1 MNKRGAWTLPVLS
14 MVVLSLGVDAAA
26 GQEGAW
32 AFAAGGPAGVA
43 GPIPAAGVGMAPMA
57 PPAVGGAPAGM
68 PPPALPPAPPAAGM
82 APAGYMLVPAEA
94 VVGAPGMPMTLL
106 PDAYGAYGSMPMTPE
121 VLQAMYGPPEGMPMP
136 VPQGDDTCPYCGG
149 AGCEFCMAEGL
160 FGNHHRW
167 LRGSLLGD
175 LVRCIAPYPD
185 GGCAAVRWFDFA
197 VDYMALQRD
206 DAGRNVNLTSLGI
219 GGPIVLSTGQL
230 DFGDYKSGF
239 RFMGA
244 LQLAAANTL
253 EFTYFG
259 QFNFNT
265 HARVRSPNDDLYSVL
280 SQFGVVPLGGFAE
293 TDQSDFQQINYN
305 SAFDSFEI
313 NWRLRWMAPNCR
325 YQGSWTIGVRHFI
338 LDEKFRYATSSSANG
353 TLTANGF
360 VPARA
365 RFDVDTTNN
374 LTGIQFGA
382 DTWICLLPGLRAGA
396 ELQAGVYGN
405 HMNIN
410 TTAGVNTGAPTFTE
424 RLVSNDVSFIGQLNM
439 LATYRISQQWTI
451 RGGYQ
456 LLFVDGVALASENFN
471 TAPPATFFPPT
482 TRVSLVNDNGNV
494 FYHGWNIGLE
504 FMW

>member
-1 MNKRGAWTLPVLS
+1 MNMRGAWTLPVLS
-14 MVVLSLGVDAAA
+14 IVALSLGWDAAA
-26 GQEGAW
+26 GQEGALV
-32 AFAAGGPAGVA
+32 AA
-43 GPIPAAGVGMAPMA
+43 AAPPMA
-57 PPAVGGAPAGM
+57 VYGAGM
-68 PPPALPPAPPAAGM
+68 PPPALAPLPPAPMA

-94 VVGAPGMPMTLL
+94 LAGGPVMPMPLL
-106 PDAYGAYGSMPMTPE
+106 PDAYGAYGSVPMTPE
-121 VLQAMYGPPEGMPMP
+121 VLQAMYGPPEGMPPPMT
-136 VPQGDDTCPYCGG
+136 GDELCPYCGG

-167 LRGSLLGD
+167 LRGGLLGD
-175 LVRCIAPYPD
+175 LLRCVAPYPD

-206 DAGRNVNLTSLGI
+206 DAGRNVNLTSQGI
-219 GGPIVLSTGQL
+219 GGPIVLSTSQL

-239 RFMGA
+239 RFIGA

-259 QFNFNT
+259 QFHYNAR
-265 HARVRSPNDDLYSVL
+265 ARVRSADNDLYSVL
-280 SQFGVVPLGGFAE
+280 SQFGVVPLGGFTE

-305 SAFDSFEI
+305 SSFDSFEI

-353 TLTANGF
+353 TLTATGF

-374 LTGIQFGA
+374 LTGIQFGGDA
-382 DTWICLLPGLRAGA
+382 WICLLPGLRAGA

-410 TTAGVNTGAPTFTE
+410 TTAGVNTGAPTYTE

-456 LLFVDGVALASENFN
+456 LLYVEGVALASENFN
-471 TAPPATFFPPT
+471 TAPPALFFPST
-482 TRVSLVNDNGNV
+482 TRVALVNDNGNV

>member
-1 MNKRGAWTLPVLS
+1 MNMRGAWTLPVLS
-14 MVVLSLGVDAAA
+14 IVALSLGVHAAA

-32 AFAAGGPAGVA
+32 ALAAAGPLPALGMA
-43 GPIPAAGVGMAPMA
+43 AAAPMPAATTGMPM
-57 PPAVGGAPAGM
+57 GGM
-68 PPPALPPAPPAAGM
+68 PPAALTAAPPTA

-94 VVGAPGMPMTLL
+94 AVGMPMMPMPLL
-106 PDAYGAYGSMPMTPE
+106 PDAYGAYGNLPMTPE
-121 VLQAMYGPPEGMPMP
+121 VLQAMYGSAEGMPMP
-136 VPQGDDTCPYCGG
+136 AGGDETCPYCGG
-149 AGCEFCMAEGL
+149 AGCEFCAAEGL

-167 LRGSLLGD
+167 LHGSLVGD
-175 LVRCIAPYPD
+175 LLRCVAPYPD

-206 DAGRNVNLTSLGI
+206 DAGRNVNLTSLGV

-265 HARVRSPNDDLYSVL
+265 HARVRSPNDDLFSVL
-280 SQFGVVPLGGFAE
+280 SQYGVVPLGGFAE

-353 TLTANGF
+353 TMTANGF

-374 LTGIQFGA
+374 LTGIQFGG
-382 DTWICLLPGLRAGA
+382 DTWLCLLPGLRAGV

-424 RLVSNDVSFIGQLNM
+424 RLTSNDVSFIGQLNM
-439 LATYRISQQWTI
+439 LATYRISPQWTI

-471 TAPPATFFPPT
+471 TAPPAVFFPPT
-482 TRVSLVNDNGNV
+482 TRVALVNDNGNV
-494 FYHGWNIGLE
+494 FYHGWNMGLE